1 MAIVVNGEQI
11 TDEEV
16 ALEVER
22 MRPQYEA
29 AFPEEDPDKREA
41 TLAEWARENLIE
53 RVLFSQEARNDPR
66 PVPPEHVELVLDQ
79 LRPRLDP
86 NVDIEEVRGEVE
98 LHLRMRR
105 LLEELCSDLG
115 EPTDADVEAYYS
127 EHREEFMAPEMVRAA
142 HIVKHVSFD
151 VDPEGAKNALAQ
163 VRQQLL
169 EGADF
174 TEMVRKHSDCPENDG
189 DLGFF
194 PRGQMVEEFE
204 DRVFSL
210 PVGEV
215 SEVFP
220 TRFGFHIA
228 KVLDRRPPQPYAL
241 EEVRDAVA
249 DRLRTRR
256 RNERIEQHANELK
269 AKATIETEGA

>member
-1 MAIVVNGEQI
+1 MAIVVNGERI

-16 ALEVER
+16 QLEIER

-29 AFPEEDPDKREA
+29 AFPDEDPQKREA

-53 RVLFSQEARNDPR
+53 RALFSQEARNDPR
-66 PVPPEHVELVLDQ
+66 PVPTEHVELILDQ

-86 NVDIEEVRGEVE
+86 SVDVEEVRGEIE

-105 LLEELCSDLG
+105 LLEELCADLP
-115 EPTDADVEAYYS
+115 EPTDDDIKNYYS
-127 EHREEFMAPEMVRAA
+127 EHLEEFMAPEMVRAA

-151 VDPEGAKNALAQ
+151 VDPEGAKNALAE

-174 TEMVRKHSDCPENDG
+174 TEMVRQHSDCPENDG
-189 DLGFF
+189 DLGYF

-204 DRVFSL
+204 DKVFAL
-210 PVGEV
+210 PVGAI
-215 SEVFP
+215 SDVFP

-228 KVLDRRPPQPYAL
+228 KVLDRRPPQPYDL
-241 EEVRDAVA
+241 DEVRDAVA
-249 DRLRTRR
+249 ERLRTRQ
-256 RNERIEQHANELK
+256 RNARIEEHANELK
-269 AKATIETEGA
+269 AKATIEIEEA